1 MKNKKFQLA
10 IALLSAI
17 TLLPACTKQGQGTG
31 TLCLQLKAQDDLI
44 DVSTKSSVSDYTA
57 VPQAS
62 AFTFSVVDSND
73 DTTPA
78 VAGEPL
84 SLRLGNYTA
93 KALYG
98 SCLEEGFDK
107 PCFEGS
113 EAFAITDANPKTV
126 TVTVKLANC
135 LVKIATT
142 DAFRNY
148 YSDYS
153 FTLTTQAGTSIPFVK
168 GETRAAFVDAT
179 GFSLSGTL
187 TNQAGKEQSLANVEF
202 KNLNSASCYT
212 LKIDAP
218 NIGSGTI
225 SISFD
230 DSVTD
235 VELGQVDINE

>member
-1 MKNKKFQLA
+1 M
-10 IALLSAI
+10 
-17 TLLPACTKQGQGTG
+17 
-31 TLCLQLKAQDDLI
+31 
-44 DVSTKSSVSDYTA
+44 
-57 VPQAS
+57 
-62 AFTFSVVDSND
+62 
-73 DTTPA
+73 
-78 VAGEPL
+78 
-84 SLRLGNYTA
+84 
-93 KALYG
+93 
-98 SCLEEGFDK
+98 
-107 PCFEGS
+107 
-113 EAFAITDANPKTV
+113 
-126 TVTVKLANC
+126 KLANC

-187 TNQAGKEQSLANVEF
+187 TNQAGKEQSLVNVEF

-212 LKIDAP
+212 LNIDAP